1 MFRPVDLSPGARGLP
16 SAAAL
21 FEHMAD
27 AVYLLDPVTSN
38 VVWANRAA
46 WEVLG
51 LTAEQV
57 LDHSVLSLQMDVI
70 GMPQWTEIAA
80 VIRQHPPYVFIGRH
94 RHREG
99 HEVPVEVVTT
109 CFEIDG
115 REFFLSI
122 ARDITRRLSLDREM
136 HDRQHQLAFALNEA
150 VDGLWDW
157 DMPTGELYF
166 SPQLKRMLG
175 YGPDEMAPVLSTWSS
190 NVHPDDAAQVMRVL
204 EDHLEGR
211 RTRYEAEYRLRNR
224 NGHFIW
230 VRDRGRVC
238 ARDESGAPT
247 RVVGMVQDI
256 TDEKMLQF
264 KLEELAANDTLTGLS
279 NRRHG
284 EAFLDSQLALCARV
298 GMPLGLCLVDIDHFK
313 QVNDQH
319 GHLGG
324 DRVLQAVA
332 QALTGELRRSD
343 LAYRWGGDEFVIVC
357 PDTGLPELRQ
367 VADKVHAALKAM
379 NRDHDDGSGVSRVSA
394 SIGLAVFPD
403 HGPDLRTLMVSAD
416 AALYRAKAAGRD
428 RTEVAGPLDASAA

>member
-1 MFRPVDLSPGARGLP
+1 MRDLPA
-16 SAAAL
+16 AAAL
-21 FEHMAD
+21 FDQMAD
-27 AVYLLDPVTSN
+27 AVYLLDPQSSH

-70 GMPQWTEIAA
+70 GMPQWTEIAE
-80 VIRQHPPYVFIGRH
+80 VIRRQPPYVFIGRH

-109 CFEIDG
+109 CFMLDG
-115 REFFLSI
+115 REYFLSV
-122 ARDITRRLSLDREM
+122 ARDVTLRLSLEREVRE
-136 HDRQHQLAFALNEA
+136 RQHQLSFALNEA
-150 VDGLWDW
+150 IDGLWDW
-157 DMPTGELYF
+157 DMASGELYF

-175 YGPDEMAPVLSTWSS
+175 YGPDEMAPVLSTWSG

-204 EDHLEGR
+204 TDHLEGR
-211 RTRYEAEYRLRNR
+211 RSRYEAEYRLRNR
-224 NGHFIW
+224 NGHYLW
-230 VRDRGRVC
+230 VSDRGRVC
-238 ARDESGAPT
+238 ERDVSGAPT

-256 TDEKMLQF
+256 TDQKMLQF

-313 QVNDQH
+313 VVNDLH
-319 GHLGG
+319 GHLLG
-324 DRVLQAVA
+324 DRVLRAVA
-332 QALTGELRRSD
+332 QAMAGELRRSD
-343 LAYRWGGDEFVIVC
+343 LAYRWGGDEFVVVC

-367 VADKVHAALKAM
+367 VAEKVRAALLAI
-379 NRDHDDGSGVSRVSA
+379 DGAALGLSTISA
-394 SIGLAVFPD
+394 SIGVAVYPD
-403 HGPDLRTLMVSAD
+403 HGEDVPTLMASAD
-416 AALYRAKAAGRD
+416 AALYLAKAAGRD
-428 RTEVAGPLDASAA
+428 RIEVARPMDSA

>member
-1 MFRPVDLSPGARGLP
+1 MARPLDVRTPARGLP
-16 SAAAL
+16 TAAAL
-21 FEHMAD
+21 FDQMAD
-27 AVYLLDPVTSN
+27 AVYLLDPQTSN

-57 LDHSVLSLQMDVI
+57 LDHSVLSLQMDVA

-109 CFEIDG
+109 CFELDG
-115 REFFLSI
+115 REFFLSV
-122 ARDITRRLSLDREM
+122 ARDVTRRLSM
-136 HDRQHQLAFALNEA
+136 DRQMHEREHQLSFALNEA
-150 VDGLWDW
+150 IDGLWDW
-157 DMPTGELYF
+157 DLPTSELYF

-175 YGPDEMAPVLSTWSS
+175 YGPDEMAPVLETWSS

-204 EDHLEGR
+204 QDHLAGR
-211 RTRYEAEYRLRNR
+211 RARYEAEYRLRNR
-224 NGHFIW
+224 NGHYIW

-238 ARDESGAPT
+238 ARDDSGAPT

-284 EAFLDSQLALCARV
+284 ESFLDSQLALCARV

-313 QVNDQH
+313 RVNDVH
-319 GHLGG
+319 GHLLG

-332 QALTGELRRSD
+332 QALSGELRRSD

-357 PDTGLPELRQ
+357 PDTGLPELQQ
-367 VADKVHAALKAM
+367 VAAKVHAALRSLDEATLA
-379 NRDHDDGSGVSRVSA
+379 GSEVSA
-394 SIGLAVFPD
+394 SIGLAVFPQ
-403 HGPDLRTLMVSAD
+403 HGQDVRTLMASAD

-428 RTEVAGPLDASAA
+428 RTEVARALDASAA